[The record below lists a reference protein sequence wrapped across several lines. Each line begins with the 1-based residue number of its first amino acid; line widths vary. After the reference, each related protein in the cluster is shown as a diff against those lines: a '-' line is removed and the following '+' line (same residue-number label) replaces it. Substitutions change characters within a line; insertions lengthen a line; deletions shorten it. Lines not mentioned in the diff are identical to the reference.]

1 MLMVVFKH
9 VGMTLTCTWCGGD
22 ADLHGNGAHLH
33 GAGNGQHKHTLID
46 MVIVAP
52 AKCMHKTYL
61 QGGGNSLFQ

>member
-1 MLMVVFKH
+1 MLMVH
-9 VGMTLTCTWCGGD
+9 SRSLQARGSD
-22 ADLHGNGAHLH
+22 ADLH
-33 GAGNGQHKHTLID
+33 GAGNGRHMHTLID